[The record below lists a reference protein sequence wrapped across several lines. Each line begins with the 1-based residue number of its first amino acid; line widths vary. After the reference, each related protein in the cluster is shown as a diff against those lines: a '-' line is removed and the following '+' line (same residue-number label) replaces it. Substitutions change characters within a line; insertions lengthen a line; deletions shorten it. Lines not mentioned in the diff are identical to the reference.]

1 MQRLSW
7 IPLFCLLLISCAA
20 SEPSANDAQPVSRK
34 SLAQQLPITATV
46 EMGGETIHLEVAKT
60 QKQQAIGLMYR
71 EKLSPNR
78 GMLFPMDPPR
88 VPRFW
93 MKNVEITL
101 DMIFVREG
109 KVAAIAHQVPPC
121 EADPCPTYSPDVLID
136 QVIELKGGRA
146 KELGLEI
153 GDSITVQPKP
163 GS

>member
-1 MQRLSW
+1 MLRFSW
-7 IPLFCLLLISCAA
+7 IPLFCVLLISCSP
-20 SEPSANDAQPVSRK
+20 SEPSASETQVLSRE

-46 EMGGETIHLEVAKT
+46 VMAGETIKLEVAKT
-60 QKQQAIGLMYR
+60 PKQQAIGLMYR
-71 EKLSPNR
+71 EKLPPNR
-78 GMLFPMDPPR
+78 GMLFPMNPPR

-93 MKNVEITL
+93 MKNVEIPL

-121 EADPCPTYSPDVLID
+121 EADPCPTYSPDILID

-153 GDSITVQPKP
+153 GDTVSVENKQNL
-163 GS
+163 